1 MGYNKRLPYCFSVKM
16 GLINFEDCIFGNL
29 NSLIIQ
35 IIIYYVQTY
44 MKNTIN

>member
-1 MGYNKRLPYCFSVKM
+1 MHKKAGIKPAFSVW
-16 GLINFEDCIFGNL
+16 GYSGVIQSIFGNL